1 MGSRH
6 TTSVRRAAMFL
17 CGLGLVAQVSVSSA
31 DPTPIPIGPAP
42 SPVPAGKAPKFPMS
56 STEFRPYFEKL
67 MSNLEAAAAKAQG
80 KTPRPPPSGWADQ
93 MRFRASQAT
102 EDGIVTATEFTY
114 IVSVIRHK

>member
-31 DPTPIPIGPAP
+31 DP
-42 SPVPAGKAPKFPMS
+42 VPAGKDPKFPMS